1 EIVTS
6 IAVIPDPIQ
15 RSVYVRQASS
25 LFDISEQVLLSELNK
40 VLVGERQKQRQEA
53 AKEEREPAP
62 DILEEAA
69 PQGKSVGS
77 LAMGQL
83 QEREVVRLL
92 LNYADSMLEEDVD
105 LLSYFISEFEEMEFT
120 NSSYRYVFGEFEKA
134 RSRGELIDSHY
145 FLREGTDEIRM
156 LVTDLTLQ
164 KYYASQHWRGKYHI
178 YFEDERERLND
189 TAHQNVLR
197 RKYRYIQSLLEE
209 NTEKI
214 KAAEAQGDHAAVDEL
229 IDIQ

>member
-1 EIVTS
+1 
-6 IAVIPDPIQ
+6 
-15 RSVYVRQASS
+15 
-25 LFDISEQVLLSELNK
+25 
-40 VLVGERQKQRQEA
+40 
-53 AKEEREPAP
+53 
-62 DILEEAA
+62 
-69 PQGKSVGS
+69 
-77 LAMGQL
+77 
-83 QEREVVRLL
+83 
-92 LNYADSMLEEDVD
+92 
-105 LLSYFISEFEEMEFT
+105 
-120 NSSYRYVFGEFEKA
+120 VFGEFEKA

-178 YFEDERERLND
+178 YFEDEKERLND

-229 IDIQ
+229 IDIQMRLKNADKNLAGELGIVSGKY